1 MYFFIDYKICLCP
14 WQYLRILTSLKHN
27 ATELH
32 SSSAKATCTA
42 LLATQE
48 IAAED

>member
-1 MYFFIDYKICLCP
+1 MIKKI
-14 WQYLRILTSLKHN
+14 TSLKHN

-32 SSSAKATCTA
+32 SSSAKATCTE